1 MERGDERLSKKNKAD
16 KTQNVNIEKT
26 VEEAAQT
33 IETAEAATEAVDEA
47 AKTDNAAAKS
57 EKLNDAAAESEKT
70 DDADAEAAKTD
81 DAAAKSE
88 KSDDNAAEGEKAETD
103 EQSDGTAVKK
113 SAHNTA
119 SAAAL
124 LASGETDV
132 RRQTGERRER
142 KIKTNK
148 ISYERKK
155 HLYGYG
161 FIALW
166 AVGTIWLFIIP
177 VIKSLIYSLTE
188 AINYD
193 RASAMELGYPTAGI
207 HGPWNNFNNYIK
219 AFAGDAKFPPM
230 LVESIGEIIPQAF
243 VIMIFSLF
251 IALMLNQKFRGRTL
265 ARAIFFLPVLI
276 ATGPVISVINGD
288 MASQGISGAAQFSTL
303 FKTDLVSDLLEFI
316 GIYNINPKFTTFIEE
331 LTSNILNLVWN
342 AGIQI
347 LIFLS
352 ALQNIPPS
360 AKEAANMEGATA
372 WEFFWKITFP
382 MISPM
387 ILANLVYTVIDAFVS
402 TDNDVMQYI
411 LTFQRSG
418 EYGYSAAMAWIYFAI
433 IGGILGIVVV
443 IVNRFVFY
451 ENE

>member
-1 MERGDERLSKKNKAD
+1 MSKKKKA
-16 KTQNVNIEKT
+16 NNAESVEIEKT
-26 VEEAAQT
+26 AAPEKENDAVTSEA
-33 IETAEAATEAVDEA
+33 
-47 AKTDNAAAKS
+47 
-57 EKLNDAAAESEKT
+57 AAAETENVV
-70 DDADAEAAKTD
+70 AEP
-81 DAAAKSE
+81 
-88 KSDDNAAEGEKAETD
+88 EKAEATP
-103 EQSDGTAVKK
+103 EVEKAEIAPEPEKTEAPPKK

-124 LASGETDV
+124 LTEGVTDV
-132 RRQTGERRER
+132 RRADGEKKER

-161 FIALW
+161 FVGLW

-177 VIKSLIYSLTE
+177 VIKSLIYSLTD
-188 AINYD
+188 AKNYD
-193 RASAMELGYPTAGI
+193 RVDALELGYTVPGI
-207 HGPWNNFNNYIK
+207 HGPWNNFANYIK
-219 AFAGDAKFPPM
+219 AFTGDPKFPQD
-230 LVESIGEIIPQAF
+230 LVASIGEIIPQAF

-251 IALMLNQKFRGRTL
+251 IAIILNQKFRGRTL

-303 FKTDLVSDLLEFI
+303 FKTDLVSELLEFV
-316 GIYNINPKFTTFIEE
+316 GIYNINPKFTDFIEDI
-331 LTSNILNLVWN
+331 TSNILNLIWN
-342 AGIQI
+342 SGIQI

-387 ILANLVYTVIDAFVS
+387 ILANLVYTVIDAFVA
-402 TDNDVMQYI
+402 TDNNVMQYV
-411 LTFQRSG
+411 LTMQRYG
-418 EYGYSAAMAWIYFAI
+418 EYGFSAAMAWIYFAI
-433 IGGILGIVVV
+433 IGGILGIIVA

>member
-1 MERGDERLSKKNKAD
+1 MSKKKQTDSANSA
-16 KTQNVNIEKT
+16 
-26 VEEAAQT
+26 VEQATMNDAPITENTAETAVEMAA
-33 IETAEAATEAVDEA
+33 ETAEP
-47 AKTDNAAAKS
+47 
-57 EKLNDAAAESEKT
+57 AAEKAVET
-70 DDADAEAAKTD
+70 GAEAPEEITVQTEDKP
-81 DAAAKSE
+81 
-88 KSDDNAAEGEKAETD
+88 
-103 EQSDGTAVKK
+103 VLKK

-119 SAAAL
+119 AAA
-124 LASGETDV
+124 AFNAAGEETDV
-132 RRQTGERRER
+132 RRLDGEKRER

-166 AVGTIWLFIIP
+166 LVGTVWLFITP
-177 VIKSLIYSLTE
+177 VIKSLQYSLTD
-188 AINYD
+188 AMIYD
-193 RASAMELGYPTAGI
+193 KADALAMGYTVPGI
-207 HGPWNNFNNYIK
+207 HGPWNNFANYVQ
-219 AFAGDAKFPPM
+219 AFAGDPTFPQA

-251 IALMLNQKFRGRTL
+251 IAIILNQKFRGRTL

-276 ATGPVISVINGD
+276 ATGPIISVINGD

-303 FKTDLVSDLLEFI
+303 FKTDLVGDLLEFV
-316 GIYNINPKFTTFIEE
+316 GIYNINPDFTNFIEE
-331 LTSNILNLVWN
+331 ITSNVLNLVWN
-342 AGIQI
+342 SGIQI

-360 AKEAANMEGATA
+360 AKEAANMEGATS

-402 TDNDVMQYI
+402 TDNDVMQYV
-411 LTFQRSG
+411 LTMQRYG
-418 EYGYSAAMAWIYFAI
+418 EYGFSAAMAWIYFAV
-433 IGGILGIVVV
+433 IGGILGIIVL

>member
-1 MERGDERLSKKNKAD
+1 MSKKKQTDSANSA
-16 KTQNVNIEKT
+16 
-26 VEEAAQT
+26 VEQATMNDAPITENTAETAVEMAA
-33 IETAEAATEAVDEA
+33 ETAEP
-47 AKTDNAAAKS
+47 
-57 EKLNDAAAESEKT
+57 AAE
-70 DDADAEAAKTD
+70 
-81 DAAAKSE
+81 
-88 KSDDNAAEGEKAETD
+88 KAVE
-103 EQSDGTAVKK
+103 TAVETGAESPEEITVQPEDKPVLKK

-119 SAAAL
+119 AAA
-124 LASGETDV
+124 AFNAAGEETDV
-132 RRQTGERRER
+132 RRLDGEKRER

-166 AVGTIWLFIIP
+166 LVGTVWLFITP
-177 VIKSLIYSLTE
+177 VIKSLQYSLTD
-188 AINYD
+188 AMIYD
-193 RASAMELGYPTAGI
+193 KADALAMGYTVPGI
-207 HGPWNNFNNYIK
+207 HGPWNNFANYVQ
-219 AFAGDAKFPPM
+219 AFAGDPTFPQA

-251 IALMLNQKFRGRTL
+251 IAIILNQKFRGRTL

-276 ATGPVISVINGD
+276 ATGPIISVINGD

-303 FKTDLVSDLLEFI
+303 FKTDLVGDLLEFV
-316 GIYNINPKFTTFIEE
+316 GIYNINPDFTNFIEE
-331 LTSNILNLVWN
+331 ITSNVLNLVWN
-342 AGIQI
+342 SGIQI

-360 AKEAANMEGATA
+360 AKEAANMEGATS

-402 TDNDVMQYI
+402 TDNDVMQYV
-411 LTFQRSG
+411 LSMQRYG
-418 EYGYSAAMAWIYFAI
+418 EYGFSAAMAWIYFAV
-433 IGGILGIVVV
+433 IGGILGIIVL

>member
-1 MERGDERLSKKNKAD
+1 MERGDERLSKKKKAD
-16 KTQNVNIEKT
+16 KTENIKIEKT
-26 VEEAAQT
+26 IEEAAQT
-33 IETAEAATEAVDEA
+33 IEDAGAAKTAEASETA
-47 AKTDNAAAKS
+47 ANADNAANP
-57 EKLNDAAAESEKT
+57 E
-70 DDADAEAAKTD
+70 ADAAKTD
-81 DAAAKSE
+81 DAKTE
-88 KSDDNAAEGEKAETD
+88 NAAADKDGEKPAAGNAEEAERSAEAVSD
-103 EQSDGTAVKK
+103 EIASVK
-113 SAHNTA
+113 SPAHNTA

-124 LASGETDV
+124 LASGEKDV
-132 RRQTGERRER
+132 RRMSGEKRER

-177 VIKSLIYSLTE
+177 IIKSLVYSLTD
-188 AINYD
+188 AMNYD
-193 RASAMELGYPTAGI
+193 RAGALALGYTTAGI
-207 HGPWNNFNNYIK
+207 HGPWNNFKNYIT
-219 AFAGDAKFPPM
+219 AFTGDAKFPQY
-230 LVESIGEIIPQAF
+230 LVESMGEIIPQAF

-251 IALMLNQKFRGRTL
+251 IAIILNQKFRGRTL

-303 FKTDLVSDLLEFI
+303 FKTDLVSDLLEFV
-316 GIYNINPKFTTFIEE
+316 GIYNINPKFTNFIEE
-331 LTSNILNLVWN
+331 ITSNILNLVWN

-360 AKEAANMEGATA
+360 AKEAANMEGATS

-402 TDNDVMQYI
+402 TDNDVMKYV
-411 LTFQRSG
+411 LAFQRNG
-418 EYGYSAAMAWIYFAI
+418 QYGFSAAMAWIYFAV
-433 IGGILGIVVV
+433 IGGILGIVIA

>member
-1 MERGDERLSKKNKAD
+1 MNDAPITENTAETA
-16 KTQNVNIEKT
+16 
-26 VEEAAQT
+26 VEMAA
-33 IETAEAATEAVDEA
+33 ETAEP
-47 AKTDNAAAKS
+47 
-57 EKLNDAAAESEKT
+57 AAEKAVET
-70 DDADAEAAKTD
+70 AVETGAEAPEEITVQTEDKP
-81 DAAAKSE
+81 
-88 KSDDNAAEGEKAETD
+88 
-103 EQSDGTAVKK
+103 VLKK

-119 SAAAL
+119 AAA
-124 LASGETDV
+124 AFNAAGEETDI
-132 RRQTGERRER
+132 RRLDGEKRER

-166 AVGTIWLFIIP
+166 LVGTVWLFITP
-177 VIKSLIYSLTE
+177 VIKSLQYSLTD
-188 AINYD
+188 AMIYD
-193 RASAMELGYPTAGI
+193 KADALAMGYTVPGI
-207 HGPWNNFNNYIK
+207 HGPWNNFANYVQ
-219 AFAGDAKFPPM
+219 AFAGDPTFPQA

-251 IALMLNQKFRGRTL
+251 IAIILNQKFRGRTL

-276 ATGPVISVINGD
+276 ATGPIISVINGD

-303 FKTDLVSDLLEFI
+303 FKTDLVGDLLEFV
-316 GIYNINPKFTTFIEE
+316 GIYNINPDFTNFIEE
-331 LTSNILNLVWN
+331 ITSNVLNLVWN
-342 AGIQI
+342 SGIQI

-360 AKEAANMEGATA
+360 AKEAANMEGATS

-402 TDNDVMQYI
+402 TDNDVMQYV
-411 LTFQRSG
+411 LTMQRYG
-418 EYGYSAAMAWIYFAI
+418 EYGFSAAMAWIYFAV
-433 IGGILGIVVV
+433 IGGILGIIVL